1 MARIRTTK
9 PEFWTSEQVTDCSP
23 LARLLFIG
31 MWNFC
36 DDAGNHP
43 ASAKTLKAEVF
54 PSDDITSA
62 SVQLLV
68 DELLANSLIVLYTAP
83 NKDYWHVTGWHKH
96 QKIDKP
102 TYKHPPYSEELE
114 VPRRTLGEAS
124 PPEGKGREGIGKGK
138 DVEGNGENKSSDTSS
153 SVGATAAEKTDDDK
167 IPEKPRTRHVEVS
180 ILLRNLSVK
189 PMTSMHPNCIEWA
202 ENPRITDELLTAAVE
217 TARQYK
223 PEGDIHPNYLAPIV
237 TELLQPKRD
246 DNSWKRSNEGI
257 ERKGREL
264 GLFATR
270 NEDYKGFADRI
281 SKEIDKRKRDGG
293 ATA

>member
-1 MARIRTTK
+1 M
-9 PEFWTSEQVTDCSP
+9 ECSP

-36 DDAGNHP
+36 DDDGNHP
-43 ASAKTLKAEVF
+43 ASAKRLKAQIF
-54 PSDDITSA
+54 PSDDIA
-62 SVQLLV
+62 STDVQVLL
-68 DELLANSLIVLYTAP
+68 DELSSNSLIVLYTALG
-83 NKDYWHVTGWHKH
+83 NDYWHVTGWVH

-102 TYKHPPYSEELE
+102 TYKY
-114 VPRRTLGEAS
+114 PRFSDALVKPASGGLDDSS
-124 PPEGKGREGIGKGK
+124 PPEGKGMEGIGKGK
-138 DVEGNGENKSSDTSS
+138 DGEGNGKERSSHAST
-153 SVGATAAEKTDDDK
+153 SVGASATEKTDDDGQNQNG
-167 IPEKPRTRHVEVS
+167 EKPKSRNVAVA
-180 ILLRNLSVK
+180 ILLRSLDVK

-202 ENPRITDELLTAAVE
+202 ENPRITDEVLTAAVE

-223 PEGDIHPNYLAPIV
+223 PTGDIHPNYLAPIV

-293 ATA
+293 APA